1 MQWNKTKSRAILLS
15 VLVALLCLAV
25 ILGATFALF
34 TARREYEIGVNTG
47 KIDVQGTL
55 TLDKAWSESQAGVR
69 TEVEA
74 NGATTLQVDQMGSVT
89 VDGEKITFSNMSIG
103 DGAAFSLAITNASTV
118 KMQYSVSVSAQAQG
132 GEALRDNLLVTVGDS
147 ELSLMDRAVY
157 LQPWTK
163 VEPTETQLS
172 ALNFEI
178 SLPWSALAA
187 FEGQDVQSVT
197 LTIVLEAVQANAQTA
212 DVSATVDNAADLQN
226 ALNAAQPGD
235 EVQIALGGDVALAGT
250 QFVVPEGISVTVDG
264 NGQTITSTSRTF
276 FNNAGAD
283 GITLDGVGK
292 DAQIVIRNVDF
303 VGPGGTGFAV
313 ILGPRDIGN
322 AEVIIEDCTFTNMWS
337 AVYCTATDNATV
349 NLTIRNCTF
358 TDTPYGY
365 SIDRT
370 SLKDPASFTANVTF
384 EKNTGYDTESESAAD
399 STVSNVGTLESLEAA
414 LSGAEAGKSIA
425 IDLEEGTEIAL
436 ENTYI
441 ELPAGADTITID
453 GHGAT
458 ISSTTQYFFN
468 SKNATNNDG
477 LGKDVKLVLKNISF
491 VGNNGGYAA
500 VIGPSEVG
508 NTEVTLEN
516 CTFTNMYC
524 AVYCGQMEAGAV
536 VDLTIKNCTY
546 VGTRFGYAVYKGY
559 PDYASVTVNVV
570 FENNTTDATYE
581 KNDGLGA

>member
-1 MQWNKTKSRAILLS
+1 MQWNKTKSRAILMS

-47 KIDVQGTL
+47 KIDVQGAL

-250 QFVVPEGISVTVDG
+250 QFVVPEGTSVTVDG
-264 NGQTITSTSRTF
+264 NGQAITSTSRTF

-283 GITLDGVGK
+283 GITLDGIGK

-322 AEVIIEDCTFTNMWS
+322 AEVIIEDCTFT
-337 AVYCTATDNATV
+337 
-349 NLTIRNCTF
+349 
-358 TDTPYGY
+358 DTPYGY
-365 SIDRT
+365 SIDLG

-384 EKNTGYDTESESAAD
+384 EKNTGYDTESEFAAD

-546 VGTRFGYAVYKGY
+546 VGTQFGYAVYKGY
-559 PDYASVTVNVV
+559 PDCASVTVNVV